1 MDYSIIFALVG
12 GMFLSQAMNFSYQF
26 YHTLVENDKKRSE
39 LLAQEISRE
48 CEKNNLLIS
57 NAEKRLEEQSV
68 RLEKKLSEQEAKVTE
83 VLASITSKVST
94 ERGTYATYSGTMNNG
109 VLHIENMDK
118 CSDALVVEFK
128 KFFNDIGD
136 RQCVRDANADAN
148 ADAVVEGIAS
158 AGFSVKGQ
166 NTLARLAGYS
176 IQNSHWVP
184 EADATGIGLDL
195 AK

>member
-39 LLAQEISRE
+39 LLTREIAKVS
-48 CEKNNLLIS
+48 EKTDLLIS
-57 NAEKRLEEQSV
+57 NAEKRLEEQATS
-68 RLEKKLSEQEAKVTE
+68 LEKKLTDQESKVAE
-83 VLASITSKVST
+83 ILANLTSKVST
-94 ERGTYATYSGTMNNG
+94 ERGTYATYSGTMGNEVQN
-109 VLHIENMDK
+109 LDR
-118 CSDALVVEFK
+118 CSDALVLQFK
-128 KFFNDIGD
+128 KLFKDIEGRECLQD
-136 RQCVRDANADAN
+136 PKV
-148 ADAVVEGIAS
+148 DAVVEGIAS

-195 AK
+195 SNVTQPL